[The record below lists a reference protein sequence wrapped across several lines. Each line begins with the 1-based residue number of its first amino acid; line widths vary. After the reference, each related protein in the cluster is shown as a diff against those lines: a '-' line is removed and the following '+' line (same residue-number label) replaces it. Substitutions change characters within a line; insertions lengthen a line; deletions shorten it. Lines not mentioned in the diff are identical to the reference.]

1 MPRGFALPQKTI
13 WRPPNSNSLVRPA
26 FLSSFFLSRNLF
38 CVAALLACSSA
49 WSFDLLRAER
59 RIFFTSDGLGGESV
73 LEGISKNG
81 SLGRVKEAEVD
92 SGRISTGCDGDEE
105 MSEEARVRDEAE
117 LAEAMVKIEEF
128 VVA

>member
-1 MPRGFALPQKTI
+1 M
-13 WRPPNSNSLVRPA
+13 
-26 FLSSFFLSRNLF
+26 
-38 CVAALLACSSA
+38 
-49 WSFDLLRAER
+49 
-59 RIFFTSDGLGGESV
+59 